1 MGYLN
6 TYGMI
11 TAMANNTK
19 STSKKTTKTAAAT
32 KGSKTKTTKAK
43 KAATKA
49 PAAAKAT
56 VPKTSKS
63 KKVLTPLEL
72 LRSMH
77 ISLALAYSVFAIIVL
92 GFVSTAAVAVTLGI
106 QARDEL
112 ASQDFVVLGAAHEV
126 FYNIQ
131 PKYVLAAAL
140 LVSAVGSLLLATKL
154 RARYESTVKAR
165 ISGMRWLLFAVSAAL
180 VINYVALLAGVQDM
194 SLLKLSA
201 GLVFGAA
208 MLSWVAERDNAG
220 AARPKWL
227 AYVLSLGAGALAW
240 LPIGVSL
247 VGTSVYGME
256 RFGWHVYAI
265 TLAALLGFI
274 GFAITLYRSIKAG
287 KGGREYT
294 AIESTYLR
302 VDLFTKFVIV
312 LVTILAL
319 D

>member
-1 MGYLN
+1 
-6 TYGMI
+6 MI

-19 STSKKTTKTAAAT
+19 STSKKTTKSAAAA
-32 KGSKTKTTKAK
+32 KGSKTTKTKTK
-43 KAATKA
+43 KAAAKA
-49 PAAAKAT
+49 PAAAK
-56 VPKTSKS
+56 SNG
-63 KKVLTPLEL
+63 KKVLSPLEL

-77 ISLALAYSVFAIIVL
+77 ISLALAYSVFAVIVL
-92 GFVSTAAVAVTLGI
+92 AFVSTAAVAVTLGI

-112 ASQDFVVLGAAHEV
+112 ASQDFVVLTAANEV

-154 RARYESTVKAR
+154 RARYESTIKAR
-165 ISGMRWLLFAVSAAL
+165 ISGMRWLLFGVSSAL
-180 VINYVALLAGVQDM
+180 IVNFVALLAGVHDM
-194 SLLKLSA
+194 SVLKLSA

-208 MLSWVAERDNAG
+208 VLSWIAERDNAG

-240 LPIGVSL
+240 LPIVVAL
-247 VGTSVYGME
+247 IGTSVYGME
-256 RFGWHVYAI
+256 RFGWHVYVIA
-265 TLAALLGFI
+265 LAALVGFT
-274 GFAITLYRSIKAG
+274 GFAVTLYRSIKAG
-287 KGGREYT
+287 KGAREYT